1 MLFNPSEEKNSSL
14 VYIKQL
20 VKVEVNMTTNEIQCL
35 SIKDTAEK
43 LGISIPTLYK
53 LLNIKGE
60 KKNLYDVGGILKGDK
75 KKIKSV
81 QMGGRRV
88 IQEAEI
94 LRFLS
99 EGGKGDLYD

>member
-1 MLFNPSEEKNSSL
+1 
-14 VYIKQL
+14 
-20 VKVEVNMTTNEIQCL
+20 MTTNEIQCL

-53 LLNIKGE
+53 LLNI
-60 KKNLYDVGGILKGDK
+60 KGDK

>member
-53 LLNIKGE
+53 LLNIKG
-60 KKNLYDVGGILKGDK
+60 DK
-75 KKIKSV
+75 KKLKSIEL
-81 QMGGRRV
+81 GGRRV

>member
-1 MLFNPSEEKNSSL
+1 MCFNPSEEKNSSL
-14 VYIKQL
+14 VYINQL

-53 LLNIKGE
+53 LLNIKG
-60 KKNLYDVGGILKGDK
+60 DK

-88 IQEAEI
+88 IQQAEI